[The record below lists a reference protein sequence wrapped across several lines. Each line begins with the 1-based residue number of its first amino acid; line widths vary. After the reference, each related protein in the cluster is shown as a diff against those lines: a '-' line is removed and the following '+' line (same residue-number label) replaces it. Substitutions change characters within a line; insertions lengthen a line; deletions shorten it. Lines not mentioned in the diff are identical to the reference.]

1 MKAVLR
7 GGCENKHLDWI
18 AAGGRHGQS
27 AAVMNRRPTSIAFE
41 LVSSWGSVNRLLQTL
56 CWRGPRW
63 TVFRR
68 PLRCT
73 GGGGRVSGPAA
84 WPHGVGAW
92 GQSADWCRTRSRAI
106 CCRRAICPPAALN
119 IINVSYN
126 RTIASCDSV
135 DVVLRC
141 PKTLGPVGLVG
152 ASEVR
157 FLLAPRAS
165 GFKCLMWRA
174 A

>member
-1 MKAVLR
+1 M
-7 GGCENKHLDWI
+7 
-18 AAGGRHGQS
+18 
-27 AAVMNRRPTSIAFE
+27 
-41 LVSSWGSVNRLLQTL
+41 
-56 CWRGPRW
+56 
-63 TVFRR
+63 
-68 PLRCT
+68 
-73 GGGGRVSGPAA
+73 
-84 WPHGVGAW
+84 
-92 GQSADWCRTRSRAI
+92 
-106 CCRRAICPPAALN
+106 
-119 IINVSYN
+119 SYN

-174 A
+174 AVCSKFVLPSRKSLEKVTKKKKKIKIKKIIKKMVFVYKKWGVSAN